1 MVVNF
6 DLGQLKKIKELSVGS
21 KVEEVNLIKNRLE
34 YKMSDGRLIRSG
46 LLDKSFSEW
55 FRLQKGYEE
64 KTVET
69 VYRILIEILEKL

>member
-21 KVEEVNLIKNRLE
+21 KVEEVKLIKNRLE

-46 LLDKSFSEW
+46 VFDKSFSEW

-64 KTVET
+64 ETVET
-69 VYRILIEILEKL
+69 VYKILIEILEKL